1 MGDWKKW
8 LSYIGCAALLL
19 ILFAFAAYFAGF
31 HRGESNK
38 GLTGGGGTGANCNIL
53 FPSGAGSDQEIA
65 QAINQWI
72 AEHFPNSSL
81 AGKGVVFAQSG
92 RAGNVNPALIV
103 AIARKESSMGKN
115 IPHNS
120 YNPFGRK
127 ASASQPAVIVDGVRW
142 YKFNSWDEAILD
154 EGPYLKR
161 VYIDEGRTTLGKLL
175 EKYAPPSEN
184 DTRKYIE
191 EVAGWINEMTSLAG
205 GALGN
210 GCVETIKFASCDAG
224 YSGSPASPCGWI
236 ELPNQPEYYSQSG
249 DSSEHWGKPKL
260 INMVMGVAKS
270 WQENHNSKIII
281 GEMSGRCSKAD
292 GHVSHDRGT
301 DVDIDIPNGM
311 IVDGANYQR
320 SLAIEVAK
328 MFIKCGATDIGYL
341 DPKVEQEVN
350 TWAKENNL
358 AGRVRLWEDHANHF
372 HVRIETR

>member
-8 LSYIGCAALLL
+8 LSYIGCAAMLL
-19 ILFAFAAYFAGF
+19 ILFAFSAYFVGF
-31 HRGESNK
+31 HRGEDR
-38 GLTGGGGTGANCNIL
+38 GTYTGGGGTGANCNIL
-53 FPSGAGSDQEIA
+53 FPTGAGSDQEIG

-72 AEHFPNSSL
+72 AEHFPNSPL
-81 AGKGVVFAQSG
+81 KGKGALFSQSG
-92 RAGNVNPALIV
+92 RTGGVNPALIV

-142 YKFNSWDEAILD
+142 YKFNSWDEAILE
-154 EGPYLKR
+154 EGPYIKR
-161 VYIDEGRTTLGKLL
+161 VYLDEGRTTLGKLL
-175 EKYAPPSEN
+175 EKYAPPSGN
-184 DTRKYIE
+184 DTQKYVE

-236 ELPNQPEYYSQSG
+236 ELPNQPEYYTKYGGGQ
-249 DSSEHWGKPKL
+249 HWGKPKL
-260 INMVMGVAKS
+260 INMVIGVAKS
-270 WQENHNSKIII
+270 FQENHNSKIQV
-281 GEMSGRCSKAD
+281 GDMSGRCTKAGD
-292 GHVSHDRGT
+292 NHVSHDRGT

-311 IVDGANYQR
+311 IVDGVNYQR
-320 SLAIEVAK
+320 SLAVEAAK
-328 MFIKCGATDIGYL
+328 MFIKCGATDIGYQ
-341 DPKVEQEVN
+341 DTKVENEVN
-350 TWAKENNL
+350 NWAKQNNL
-358 AGRVRLWEDHANHF
+358 PGRIRNWTGHKNHF